1 MPGGSLDAAH
11 LPVFHTMTQT
21 CPGNPDWP
29 GISVHEV
36 KKKKKNVYRG
46 EHSTPGFVFVF
57 DNILYQ
63 QQIFLPQKEI
73 LIAM

>member
-29 GISVHEV
+29 GISGNEV
-36 KKKKKNVYRG
+36 KNFFFYQD

>member
-1 MPGGSLDAAH
+1 
-11 LPVFHTMTQT
+11 MTQT

-36 KKKKKNVYRG
+36 KKLKNYQD

-73 LIAM
+73 LITT